1 MAINRAESTI
11 FQTNSYQRV
20 SVIPKETIYN
30 LYLKRFF
37 DLLVGTIG
45 LIFATPII
53 LITMVLIRLES
64 PGSALFFQ
72 ERVGYKGKNFRV
84 IKLRSMRNDAE
95 KNGAQW
101 ASKNDPR
108 VTKVGAFI
116 RKTRID
122 ELPQLINVIKG
133 DMSLIGP
140 RPERPEFTEAFEREI
155 PGFKMR
161 LLVKPGLTGWAQVNG
176 GYDIS
181 PKEKLEY
188 DLIYIK
194 NMGLLLDLNTAIKT
208 IRVIFTGEGAR

>member
-64 PGSALFFQ
+64 PGNALFFQ

-161 LLVKPGLTGWAQVNG
+161 LL
-176 GYDIS
+176 
-181 PKEKLEY
+181 
-188 DLIYIK
+188 
-194 NMGLLLDLNTAIKT
+194 
-208 IRVIFTGEGAR
+208 

>member
-64 PGSALFFQ
+64 PGNALFFQ